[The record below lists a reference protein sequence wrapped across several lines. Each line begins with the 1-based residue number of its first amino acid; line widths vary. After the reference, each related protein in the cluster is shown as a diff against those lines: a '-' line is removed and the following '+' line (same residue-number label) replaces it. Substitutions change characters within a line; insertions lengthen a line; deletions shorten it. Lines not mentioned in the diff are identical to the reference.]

1 MNTVDMAMGP
11 AVRLVRQVQVAMLVS
26 IALYAVAG
34 ETLYHMHARGPAHE
48 LFHVLSLIS
57 IILVGAMVVVRRT
70 LIMPAEIALK
80 ENSEDIAA
88 MGRWRTGYLFLYA
101 LCEVLGLFGLI
112 LRMDGFPFTNIW
124 GFYLSGFV
132 LLSLYSPRLYTK
144 KNVNPSADRQ

>member
-1 MNTVDMAMGP
+1 MNTVDMGIGP

-34 ETLYHMHARGPAHE
+34 ETLGHTLARGPAHE
-48 LFHVLSLIS
+48 LFHVFSLIS
-57 IILVGAMVVVRRT
+57 IILVGAMVVLRRT
-70 LIMPAEIALK
+70 LVLPAEAALK
-80 ENSEDIAA
+80 EKFEDRAA

-124 GFYLSGFV
+124 GFYLSGFL
-132 LLSLYSPRLYTK
+132 LLSMYSPRLYK
-144 KNVNPSADRQ
+144 KPSVNQSADRQ

>member
-26 IALYAVAG
+26 IALYAVVG
-34 ETLYHMHARGPAHE
+34 ETLGHPQARGPAHD
-48 LFHVLSLIS
+48 LFHVFSLIS

-70 LIMPAEIALK
+70 LIIPAETALK
-80 ENSEDIAA
+80 DKSEDSAA
-88 MGRWRTGYLFLYA
+88 TRRWRTGYLFLYA

-124 GFYLSGFV
+124 GFYLSGF
-132 LLSLYSPRLYTK
+132 LLLAMYSPRLYEK
-144 KNVNPSADRQ
+144 SVNPSEDLQ